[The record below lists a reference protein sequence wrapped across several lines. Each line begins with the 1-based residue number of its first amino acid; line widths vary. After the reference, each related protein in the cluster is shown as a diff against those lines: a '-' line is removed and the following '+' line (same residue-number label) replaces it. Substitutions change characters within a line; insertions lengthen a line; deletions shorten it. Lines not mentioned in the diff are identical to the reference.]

1 MGDYRGRRRGRADS
15 QPPQDGGYYADD
27 GFGGSNYRDG
37 YQESGDG
44 YPEVQPDGYGPGHTA
59 DQSSDYASD
68 HASDYAE
75 PRFDFGQRPA
85 AYEQQAYSQPYEQQ
99 AYDQQSYEQQAYE
112 QVYEQQPY
120 DQQSYGQT
128 YDQTY
133 GQAQDPAYEQLY
145 APESTRGSRRGRPA
159 EEPEYV
165 PGYLPG
171 YAPEDLTYEPGYDA
185 PSYDASS
192 YDPPSYDAPSYD
204 APPYDSQP
212 AVPAQAKPRRGSRR
226 GRPADEG
233 DHGPGPALASGAGYR
248 ERDGR
253 FDVDAAYDQGRH
265 EQDGRDEDRR
275 GQDRAG
281 AAVPNHLPVVGAIA
295 VAIIVCA
302 FVTPEAVAAVTIV
315 LQAAAALAIRDILRL
330 PGRRAAIV
338 ATLPAVAATVGTF
351 RFSADV
357 AATAVAAGLGAGFV
371 LAAGDTVLRSR
382 RRGVEPGAT
391 RVLAGTVAA
400 LLFAGL
406 TALLTA
412 AARQS
417 PTAAAIGGAVY
428 GILALLAA
436 RDRELTASR
445 AAVLGLPAAGAALAA
460 YAAAILVA

>member
-15 QPPQDGGYYADD
+15 QPPQDGGYYADE

-44 YPEVQPDGYGPGHTA
+44 YPEAQPDGYGPGDTA
-59 DQSSDYASD
+59 DRASDY
-68 HASDYAE
+68 ASDYAE

-85 AYEQQAYSQPYEQQ
+85 VYEQQSYGQQ
-99 AYDQQSYEQQAYE
+99 YDQQGYDQQSYEQQSYD
-112 QVYEQQPY
+112 QVYEQQP
-120 DQQSYGQT
+120 YGQT

-145 APESTRGSRRGRPA
+145 APEPTRGSRRGRPA
-159 EEPEYV
+159 EEPEYI

-185 PSYDASS
+185 PSYDT
-192 YDPPSYDAPSYD
+192 PSYDE
-204 APPYDSQP
+204 PPYEDQP
-212 AVPAQAKPRRGSRR
+212 AIPAQAKPRRGSRR
-226 GRPADEG
+226 GRPAAEGVHEPGSASEAGYRDRDHADYG
-233 DHGPGPALASGAGYR
+233 DHGD
-248 ERDGR
+248 RDGR
-253 FDVDAAYDQGRH
+253 FGADTPYDQDRRG
-265 EQDGRDEDRR
+265 EDRR
-275 GQDRAG
+275 GEDRAG
-281 AAVPNHLPVVGAIA
+281 AAVPNHLPVVGGIA
-295 VAIIVCA
+295 VAIIVCG

-315 LQAAAALAIRDILRL
+315 LQVAAAFAIRDLLRL

-338 ATLPAVAATVGTF
+338 AALPAVAATLGTF

-391 RVLAGTVAA
+391 RALAGTIAA

-417 PTAAAIGGAVY
+417 SAATAIGGVVY